1 MTVWAPA
8 GKVTL
13 ATTQRK
19 RKSISRERERERR
32 TIVWHERK
40 AKWGKWE

>member
-1 MTVWAPA
+1 MSVWAPA

-13 ATTQRK
+13 ATSQRK
-19 RKSISRERERERR
+19 RKSISRARRRR
-32 TIVWHERK
+32 TIAMWHERK